1 MGEIEVKL
9 DVLKTCAGS
18 LAQSASSLEGKRS
31 EIESIASNLS
41 LSEVSK
47 AQVKKKLQ
55 NLTRYPG
62 TEEDT
67 DKRFEECIGF
77 HWKPVQNRR
86 K

>member
-55 NLTRYPG
+55 NLTSTLEQKKTQINTLKNALDSR
-62 TEEDT
+62 
-67 DKRFEECIGF
+67 
-77 HWKPVQNRR
+77 KPVQNRR